1 MIKVQNLSTTL
12 YWRKEWK
19 FLLRSDFYVFWK
31 LRIIYGIHWVNDVV
45 LSKLHF
51 LKWLFFCIS
60 FLFFLLCFVFLFTY
74 FSFLPFWSY
83 LAVPR
88 PTLGHLRVGSLSI
101 DTSFWPL
108 FIFPLRS
115 HRKTLSEV
123 LGKLTLPQVVLELE
137 TFRFLVQ
144 HLNPLSHSPKSQC
157 NSVVRKGIFLEW
169 YGSESFFFL
178 FVKWLIF

>member
-1 MIKVQNLSTTL
+1 MKIFATFWLLCVLKITDYIWYSLGEWCCIIQVTFPKVIV
-12 YWRKEWK
+12 
-19 FLLRSDFYVFWK
+19 FLC
-31 LRIIYGIHWVNDVV
+31 
-45 LSKLHF
+45 
-51 LKWLFFCIS
+51 LFFM
-60 FLFFLLCFVFLFTY
+60 FFLLCFVFLFIY

-88 PTLGHLRVGSLSI
+88 PTLGHSRVGSLSI
-101 DTSFWPL
+101 NTSFWPL

-123 LGKLTLPQVVLELE
+123 LGKVTVPQVILELE
-137 TFRFLVQ
+137 TFQFLVQ

-178 FVKWLIF
+178 FVKWLFF

>member
-1 MIKVQNLSTTL
+1 MKIFATFWLLCVLKITDYIWYSLGEWCCIIQVTFPKVIVFL
-12 YWRKEWK
+12 Y
-19 FLLRSDFYVFWK
+19 
-31 LRIIYGIHWVNDVV
+31 
-45 LSKLHF
+45 
-51 LKWLFFCIS
+51 FF
-60 FLFFLLCFVFLFTY
+60 FVFLLCFVFLFIY

-88 PTLGHLRVGSLSI
+88 PTLGHSRVGSLSI
-101 DTSFWPL
+101 DTSFWPF

-123 LGKLTLPQVVLELE
+123 LGKLTLRQVVLELE

-144 HLNPLSHSPKSQC
+144 HLNPLSHSLKSQC

>member
-1 MIKVQNLSTTL
+1 MKIFATFWLLCVLKITDYIWYSLGEWCCIIQFTFPKVIVFL
-12 YWRKEWK
+12 Y
-19 FLLRSDFYVFWK
+19 FFFVFFA
-31 LRIIYGIHWVNDVV
+31 LFCFFVYLFFIFA
-45 LSKLHF
+45 F
-51 LKWLFFCIS
+51 LKLFGCSKANFG
-60 FLFFLLCFVFLFTY
+60 T
-74 FSFLPFWSY
+74 
-83 LAVPR
+83 LAR
-88 PTLGHLRVGSLSI
+88 RVGSLSI
-101 DTSFWPL
+101 DTSFWPF

-123 LGKLTLPQVVLELE
+123 LGKLTLRQVVLEIE

-144 HLNPLSHSPKSQC
+144 HLNPLSHSLKSQC

>member
-1 MIKVQNLSTTL
+1 MKIFATFWLLCVLKITDYIWYSLGEWCCIIQVTFPKVIVFL
-12 YWRKEWK
+12 Y
-19 FLLRSDFYVFWK
+19 
-31 LRIIYGIHWVNDVV
+31 
-45 LSKLHF
+45 
-51 LKWLFFCIS
+51 FF
-60 FLFFLLCFVFLFTY
+60 FFFLLCFVFLFIY

-88 PTLGHLRVGSLSI
+88 PTLGHSRVGSLSI
-101 DTSFWPL
+101 DTSFWPF

-123 LGKLTLPQVVLELE
+123 LGKLTLRQVVLELE

-144 HLNPLSHSPKSQC
+144 HLNPLSHSLKSQC

>member
-1 MIKVQNLSTTL
+1 MKIFATFWLLCVLKITDYMWYSLGEWCCIIQVTFPKVIVFL
-12 YWRKEWK
+12 Y
-19 FLLRSDFYVFWK
+19 
-31 LRIIYGIHWVNDVV
+31 
-45 LSKLHF
+45 
-51 LKWLFFCIS
+51 LFFMV
-60 FLFFLLCFVFLFTY
+60 FLLCFVFLFIY

-88 PTLGHLRVGSLSI
+88 PTLGHSRVGSLSI
-101 DTSFWPL
+101 NTSFWPL

-123 LGKLTLPQVVLELE
+123 LGKVTVPQVILELE
-137 TFRFLVQ
+137 TFQFLVQ

-157 NSVVRKGIFLEW
+157 ISVVRKGIFLEW

-178 FVKWLIF
+178 FVKWLFF

>member
-1 MIKVQNLSTTL
+1 MKIFATFWLLCVLKITDYIWYSLGEWCCIIQFTFPKVIVFL
-12 YWRKEWK
+12 Y
-19 FLLRSDFYVFWK
+19 
-31 LRIIYGIHWVNDVV
+31 
-45 LSKLHF
+45 
-51 LKWLFFCIS
+51 FF
-60 FLFFLLCFVFLFTY
+60 FFFLLCFVFLFIY

-88 PTLGHLRVGSLSI
+88 PTLGHSRVGSLSI
-101 DTSFWPL
+101 DTSFWPF

-123 LGKLTLPQVVLELE
+123 LGKLTLRQVVLELE

-144 HLNPLSHSPKSQC
+144 HLNPLSHSLKSQC